1 MDCIKCGKPA
11 DKKYSPDLDVESI
24 GMCNRHEEEIKIN
37 LLIAQFEENGWE
49 KFEKKYL
56 KSKKNGKI

>member
-1 MDCIKCGKPA
+1 MNCIKCGKPA
-11 DKKYSPDLDVESI
+11 DKKYSPDLDVKGI

-56 KSKKNGKI
+56 KSKENEKI